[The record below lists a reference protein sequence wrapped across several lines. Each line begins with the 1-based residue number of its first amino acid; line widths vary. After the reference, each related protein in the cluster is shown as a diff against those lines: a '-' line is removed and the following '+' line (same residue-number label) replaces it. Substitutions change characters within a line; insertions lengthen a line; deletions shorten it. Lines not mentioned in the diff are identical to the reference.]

1 MDAHNTMRR
10 KTHTHTPRGSM
21 KCIYLHKQTQQEPQ
35 QLCREWVL
43 KQPCQHIHKFNAT
56 VQNQKASSRVS
67 RAQNVDYCSQQR
79 LTILLPPLMKMVTAL
94 VLWQSSMTSIRSFM
108 VPKDSSRT
116 MPALPS
122 FSGVSSS
129 NRGTMRPPVAMAI
142 SWNTQKIISITPKI
156 CPFFFY

>member
-1 MDAHNTMRR
+1 MAAWNAFIY
-10 KTHTHTPRGSM
+10 TH
-21 KCIYLHKQTQQEPQ
+21 IQQEPQ
-35 QLCREWVL
+35 QLCRKWVL

-56 VQNQKASSRVS
+56 VQNQKASSIVS
-67 RAQNVDYCSQQR
+67 RAQNVDYCLQQQR

-94 VLWQSSMTSIRSFM
+94 VLWHSSMTSIRSFM

-116 MPALPS
+116 RPALPS

-142 SWNTQKIISITPKI
+142 SWNTQKIILMTPKI
-156 CPFFFY
+156 CPFFFIDNNHEAQLVKE